1 MKLVVQNLQ
10 KRSHSATDLVK
21 EYEPDVLLAQ
31 EFSLTSEDQ
40 HIFPAH
46 FTSKRSGYGTAIY
59 GKQTSAILN
68 VRHVESPHAEVGG
81 FIHKKTTIAEYMG
94 VEFVS
99 FHGYNGQ
106 PIKNLSKL
114 VDHVNAVLSV
124 VSTSG
129 PAVFAGDFNTW
140 TQAHLD
146 GVKVQLEKADFHLA
160 RSWPYP
166 GRDFPLDHIFVRGM
180 CIEAFATFR
189 TKSDHNGALF
199 ELHPIT
205 QDT

>member
-10 KRSHSATDLVK
+10 KRPHSATDLVQ
-21 EYEPDVLLAQ
+21 EYEPDVLLVQ

-46 FTSKRSGYGTAIY
+46 FTSKRGYGTAIY
-59 GKQTSAILN
+59 GNVLN

-106 PIKNLSKL
+106 PMKNISKL
-114 VDHVNAVLSV
+114 VDHVDAVLTV

-146 GVKVQLEKADFHLA
+146 GVKEQLEKANFHLA

-166 GRDFPLDHIFVRGM
+166 GRDFPLDHVFVREM
-180 CIEAFATFR
+180 RVEAFSTFSS
-189 TKSDHNGALF
+189 KSDHNGALL
-199 ELHPIT
+199 ELYPIT

>member
-10 KRSHSATDLVK
+10 KRSHSATDLVQ

-31 EFSLTSEDQ
+31 EFSLTSEDK

-46 FTSKRSGYGTAIY
+46 FTSKNGYGTAIY
-59 GKQTSAILN
+59 GKQTSEILN
-68 VRHVESPHAEVGG
+68 VRHVKSPHAEVGG

-106 PIKNLSKL
+106 PMKSLSKL

-124 VSTSG
+124 VSTSS

-146 GVKVQLEKADFHLA
+146 GVKVQLEKAGFHLA
-160 RSWPYP
+160 HSWPYP

-180 CIEAFATFR
+180 RVEAFATFR
-189 TKSDHNGALF
+189 TKSDHNGALL

>member
-10 KRSHSATDLVK
+10 KRSHAATDLVQ

-46 FTSKRSGYGTAIY
+46 FTSRSGYGTAIY
-59 GKQTSAILN
+59 GRQTSSILN

-81 FIHKKTTIAEYMG
+81 FIHKKTTVADYMG

-106 PIKNLSKL
+106 PIKNISKL
-114 VDHVNAVLSV
+114 VDHVDAVLTV

-146 GVKVQLEKADFHLA
+146 GVKVKLEKANFHLA

-166 GRDFPLDHIFVRGM
+166 GRDFPLDHVFVREM
-180 CIEAFATFR
+180 RVEAFSTFR
-189 TKSDHNGALF
+189 TKSDHTGALL
-199 ELHPIT
+199 ELYPIT
-205 QDT
+205 QDS